1 MDLVKLI
8 LADNLIREL
17 SEEIQHLPA
26 LTVLDVRG
34 VWCGECMCVWVGR
47 RGWCV
52 EDFSWACSFMYIGYN
67 NYIIIVF
74 AVGILTDEY
83 SEWAVLLY
91 SD

>member
-1 MDLVKLI
+1 
-8 LADNLIREL
+8 
-17 SEEIQHLPA
+17 
-26 LTVLDVRG
+26 
-34 VWCGECMCVWVGR
+34 
-47 RGWCV
+47 
-52 EDFSWACSFMYIGYN
+52 MYIGY